1 MLNTKTMSNKK
12 QTAVEWLIS
21 EVNKYLAWS
30 VEGEPKAKPYTNKDL
45 VQAMEHAKEMER
57 EQLHKCASFWNGEEI
72 NKPIFNQYY
81 TETYKTTQP

>member
-1 MLNTKTMSNKK
+1 MSNKK

-45 VQAMEHAKEMER
+45 VQAMEQAKEMEK
-57 EQLHKCASFWNGEEI
+57 EQIKDAFMEGDSFEGRTSKKDFEH
-72 NKPIFNQYY
+72 YY
-81 TETYKTTQP
+81 TETYNTPKP